1 MRVVSLVGALC
12 LSAAIL
18 VGAQAASVATL
29 SLSSDDDTSPLVG
42 DYLSARFAADHHDL
56 KEAAKYYQASLEL
69 DPTNPQLLTLAFF
82 YSASAGDMD
91 DAFKYAKRVAA
102 NTSDDRAARLTLAV
116 ADLRHRD
123 YRGARSEIAK
133 SAKGPFTGF
142 TVALIDA
149 WAAAGMG
156 DNDAAAADLKMLH
169 AQHSADGLAYF
180 NEAMLAELTGQ
191 KDVAD
196 KDYQLALQASGP
208 TPRVV
213 DAYGRFLER
222 NGKADAART
231 LYMKL
236 STEGGFAAVV
246 APGLKRIASNTVPE
260 PLAASPEDGAAEALF
275 GIAASLNDDAS
286 RDVSILYLRLALY
299 LNPKLDLATI
309 LLADRFESL
318 EKYEDAI
325 SVYQGVSSDSPYYRL
340 AAVEIAVDKA
350 RLDKTDDAISD
361 LKALTAKYPMDVETW
376 TALGDTYRQ
385 AKQYADA
392 TKAYDQAI
400 VAAGAPDKKDWPLY
414 YARAIAE
421 QETNNWP
428 AAEADLKQALALSP
442 NEPQVLNYLGYSWVD
457 KRQNIS
463 QALAMLEKARTL
475 APQDGY
481 IIDSVGWAYFRLGRY
496 SEAVDMLEN
505 AVQLVPGDP
514 TINDHLG
521 DAYWKIG
528 RKLDARF
535 QWNHALAFG
544 PDATEKVKIEE
555 KLKVGLNHDDRS

>member
-1 MRVVSLVGALC
+1 MRIASLIGALC

-18 VGAQAASVATL
+18 GGAQAANVATL
-29 SLSSDDDTSPLVG
+29 SLPDDESTPLLG
-42 DYLSARFAADHHDL
+42 DYLSARFAADHHEL
-56 KEAAKYYQASLEL
+56 KEAAKFYQASLEL

-82 YSASAGDMD
+82 YSASAGQMD
-91 DAFKYAKRVAA
+91 DAFKYAQRVAD

-116 ADLRHRD
+116 ADLKHKD
-123 YRGARSEIAK
+123 YRGARAEIAK

-156 DNDAAAADLKMLH
+156 DNTAAAADLKMLH

-191 KDVAD
+191 KDVAET
-196 KDYQLALQASGP
+196 DYQQALQASGP

-222 NGKADAART
+222 NGKTDAARA

-236 STEGGFAAVV
+236 STQGGFAAVV
-246 APGLKRIASNTVPE
+246 APGLQRIANNVKPD
-260 PLAASPEDGAAEALF
+260 PLAPSAEDGAAEALF
-275 GIAASLNDDAS
+275 GIAASLNDDTS

-318 EKYEDAI
+318 EKYDDAI
-325 SVYQGVSSDSPYYRL
+325 SVYQNVGADSPYYRL

-350 RLDKTDDAISD
+350 RLDKTDDAIAD
-361 LKALTAKYPMDVETW
+361 LKALSVKYPMDVETW

-385 AKQYADA
+385 AKQFAEA

-421 QETNNWP
+421 QETHNWP

-457 KRQNIS
+457 QRRNVP

-496 SEAVDMLEN
+496 SDAVNTLEN

-544 PDATEKVKIEE
+544 PDATEKAKIEE
-555 KLKVGLNHDDRS
+555 KLKVGLVHDDRS